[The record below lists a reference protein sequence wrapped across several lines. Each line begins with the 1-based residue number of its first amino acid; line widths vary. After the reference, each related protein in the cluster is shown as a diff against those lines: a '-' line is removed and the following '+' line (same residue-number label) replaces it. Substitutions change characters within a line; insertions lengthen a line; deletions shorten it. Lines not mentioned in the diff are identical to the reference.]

1 VNRIILEP
9 ESVAADGRTTL
20 SGRAAAHVLG
30 VLRAGPGRRLRV
42 GLLNGP
48 AGMADVEHAD
58 AAAGEVV
65 LTCAFDAGP
74 PPRPRVDLA
83 LALPRPK
90 VLKRLWPAL
99 AALGVGRIW
108 ILNAARVER
117 VYFDTH
123 VLDPAFIRARLIE
136 GLEQSG
142 DTRLPEV
149 TVHRRL
155 RPWVEDLV
163 PALDPAPAAMRLL
176 DPGGGGRLSASLS
189 GLPPEGRLL
198 LAVGPE
204 GGWVEYERAL
214 FLDHGFTPAHL
225 GPRVLRSDTAC
236 LAALAIAHDAIDH
249 AAR

>member
-1 VNRIILEP
+1 MNRIILEP
-9 ESVAADGRTTL
+9 EAVGPDGRALL

-30 VLRAGPGRRLRV
+30 VLRAEPGRSLRV

-48 AGMADVEHAD
+48 IGEAVVEHAD
-58 AAAGEVV
+58 AAAGVV
-65 LTCAFDAGP
+65 TVRCAFEAAA

-123 VLDPAFIRARLIE
+123 VLDPAFLRARLIE
-136 GLEQSG
+136 GLEQAG

-155 RPWVEDLV
+155 KPWIEDGV
-163 PALDPAPAAMRLL
+163 PALDPAPSAMRLL
-176 DPGGGGRLSASLS
+176 DPGADGRLTTSLA
-189 GLPPEGRLL
+189 GLPADGRVL
-198 LAVGPE
+198 LALGPE
-204 GGWVEYERAL
+204 GGWVDYERAL
-214 FLDHGFTPAHL
+214 FLAHGFMPVRM

-236 LAALAIAHDAIDH
+236 LAALALAHDALD
-249 AAR
+249 ATEP